1 VAGMFVIQDQE
12 NADGV
17 NESVL
22 KLYDSSVDPCTTQI
36 ESEES
41 LKATLKLKEMQW
53 GLLSPSEY
61 DQHFGTNG
69 DLLVKDKSVMD
80 K

>member
-1 VAGMFVIQDQE
+1 MKWTKVDTSKSAEENTLVAGMFVIQDQE
-12 NADGV
+12 NDQGI

-22 KLYDSSVDPCTTQI
+22 KLYDSTVDPCTAQI

-53 GLLSPSEY
+53 GLLSPSE
-61 DQHFGTNG
+61 
-69 DLLVKDKSVMD
+69 
-80 K
+80 